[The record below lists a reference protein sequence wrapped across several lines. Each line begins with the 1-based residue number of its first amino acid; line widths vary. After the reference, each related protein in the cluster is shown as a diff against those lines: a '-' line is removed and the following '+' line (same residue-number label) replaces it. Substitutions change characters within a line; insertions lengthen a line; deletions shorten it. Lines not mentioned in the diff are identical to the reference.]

1 MNKKLISPFP
11 YFGGKGAIASTVWQL
26 LGDVRHYIEPFF
38 GSGAVLLQ
46 RPDYDAT
53 RHVEL
58 VNDADGHIC
67 NLWRSLQFAP
77 DETARWCDWP
87 VNHADLMARK
97 KELNLNTEDL
107 LRKLSEDTGYDDVK
121 LAGYWIWAA
130 SCWIGS
136 GMICPGQIP
145 NLSNA
150 GMGVHKLGQ
159 IPHLSDAGKGVHK
172 LGGIPHIGKTGIGV
186 HKLSQRP
193 HLSDAGAK
201 VTDPYNVNIY
211 TWFRQL
217 SERLRYVR
225 VVCGDWTRVCG
236 GNWQDKMGT
245 VGIFFDPPYSDKAG
259 RAKELYAVESLSVA
273 HDVREWCIE
282 RGKIESYRIVL
293 ARYEGEHEALLDH
306 GWICHHWKTGGGYSK
321 LGKKEKN
328 DNRKKEVLWAS
339 PYCLKTKLF

>member
-107 LRKLSEDTGYDDVK
+107 LRKLSDV
-121 LAGYWIWAA
+121 I
-130 SCWIGS
+130 S
-136 GMICPGQIP
+136 
-145 NLSNA
+145 
-150 GMGVHKLGQ
+150 
-159 IPHLSDAGKGVHK
+159 
-172 LGGIPHIGKTGIGV
+172 
-186 HKLSQRP
+186 
-193 HLSDAGAK
+193 
-201 VTDPYNVNIY
+201 IY
-211 TWFRQL
+211 EMEFDES
-217 SERLRYVR
+217 SEF
-225 VVCGDWTRVCG
+225 
-236 GNWQDKMGT
+236 QKKFFET
-245 VGIFFDPPYSDKAG
+245 VLNK
-259 RAKELYAVESLSVA
+259 SL
-273 HDVREWCIE
+273 
-282 RGKIESYRIVL
+282 KIL
-293 ARYEGEHEALLDH
+293 
-306 GWICHHWKTGGGYSK
+306 
-321 LGKKEKN
+321 N
-328 DNRKKEVLWAS
+328 
-339 PYCLKTKLF
+339 